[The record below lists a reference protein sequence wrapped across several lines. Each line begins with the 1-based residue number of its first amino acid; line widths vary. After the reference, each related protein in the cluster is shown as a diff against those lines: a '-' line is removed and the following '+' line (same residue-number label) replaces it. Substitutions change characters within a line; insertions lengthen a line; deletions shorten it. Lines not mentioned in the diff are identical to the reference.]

1 LRIEENECNM
11 DSKSE
16 LLDLI
21 EQLPE
26 EKVST
31 ALTLLKEL
39 ITKQENNKKVIDPL
53 QDLMKALMYS
63 MNNSLYDLSIDAGRK
78 EEKVLS
84 NRLESY
90 RKRVAE
96 AWEVYKSKSGIN

>member
-1 LRIEENECNM
+1 MRIEENECNM

>member
-1 LRIEENECNM
+1 M
-11 DSKSE
+11 DSRSE
-16 LLDLI
+16 LLELI
-21 EQLPE
+21 GQLPE
-26 EKVST
+26 EKVAT

-39 ITKQENNKKVIDPL
+39 IGKQESSEKIVDPL
-53 QDLMKALMYS
+53 QDLMKALMYA

-96 AWEVYKSKSGIN
+96 AWEMYKAKNDIN

>member
-1 LRIEENECNM
+1 M
-11 DSKSE
+11 DSRSE
-16 LLDLI
+16 LLELI
-21 EQLPE
+21 GQLPE

-31 ALTLLKEL
+31 ALTLINEL
-39 ITKQENNKKVIDPL
+39 ITKQENSEKVIDPL

>member
-1 LRIEENECNM
+1 M
-11 DSKSE
+11 DSRTE
-16 LLDLI
+16 LGDLI
-21 EQLPE
+21 EKLPE
-26 EKVST
+26 EKVAT
-31 ALTLLKEL
+31 AVTLLKEL
-39 ITKQENNKKVIDPL
+39 IGEHESEKIVDPL
-53 QDLMKALMYS
+53 QDFMKALMYS

-90 RKRVAE
+90 RKRVTE

>member
-1 LRIEENECNM
+1 MNNA
-11 DSKSE
+11 KAE
-16 LLDLI
+16 LLELI

-26 EKVST
+26 NKISAAMTFMKQLVEKS
-31 ALTLLKEL
+31 
-39 ITKQENNKKVIDPL
+39 ENNEKTTDPL
-53 QDLMKALMYS
+53 QEFMKAMVYS

-90 RKRVAE
+90 RKRVSE
-96 AWEVYKSKSGIN
+96 AWEIYKNSKS

>member
-1 LRIEENECNM
+1 M

>member
-1 LRIEENECNM
+1 M
-11 DSKSE
+11 DSRTE
-16 LLDLI
+16 LLELI

-26 EKVST
+26 EKVAAAVT
-31 ALTLLKEL
+31 VLKEL
-39 ITKQENNKKVIDPL
+39 VGKQESSEKIVDPL

-90 RKRVAE
+90 RKRVTE

>member
-1 LRIEENECNM
+1 M
-11 DSKSE
+11 DSRSE
-16 LLDLI
+16 LLELI
-21 EQLPE
+21 GQLPE
-26 EKVST
+26 EKVDT

-39 ITKQENNKKVIDPL
+39 IAKQENNEKIIDPL

-96 AWEVYKSKSGIN
+96 AWEVYKSKSDIN

>member
-1 LRIEENECNM
+1 M
-11 DSKSE
+11 DSRSE
-16 LLDLI
+16 LLELI
-21 EQLPE
+21 GQLPE

-39 ITKQENNKKVIDPL
+39 ITKQENSEKVIDPL